1 MTRDSLCVPAGRS
14 EEANKEFS
22 AAVQMDD
29 TLVKSWAL
37 WGEYL
42 EAAFTR
48 EPATLA
54 TGVSAIT
61 CFLHACRHQKENK
74 SRKYLSKVGPAAHR
88 RPQGEGGDPT
98 GHWIVRV
105 GLIQR
110 PGSCSGLVSTL

>member
-1 MTRDSLCVPAGRS
+1 
-14 EEANKEFS
+14 
-22 AAVQMDD
+22 MDD

-48 EPATLA
+48 EPAVLA

-74 SRKYLSKVGPAAHR
+74 SRKYLSKVGAPHR
-88 RPQGEGGDPT
+88 RGGGVDWPLDWQGKEPREKSQPADTAG
-98 GHWIVRV
+98 W
-105 GLIQR
+105 
-110 PGSCSGLVSTL
+110 LV